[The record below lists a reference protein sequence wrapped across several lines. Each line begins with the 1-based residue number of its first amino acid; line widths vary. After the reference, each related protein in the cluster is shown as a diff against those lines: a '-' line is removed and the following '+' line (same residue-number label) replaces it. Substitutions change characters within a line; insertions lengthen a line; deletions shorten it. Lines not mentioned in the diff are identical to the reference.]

1 VKFWL
6 AGVKQI
12 ESNMPKFTETIE
24 GILHNEIFLDE
35 QCRKFVL
42 THLFTAQKKVC
53 CRLLELLYNKKM
65 IRKLNFEHVAKQYVS
80 MVHGMRI
87 EDRLE
92 KLEGVDPSVVQDR
105 MYTHIAE
112 FIELLK

>member
-1 VKFWL
+1 MNLEYQLKTFESLFIPVEEIERFAEQFDDPVKFWL

-53 CRLLELLYNKKM
+53 CRLLELLYNKK
-65 IRKLNFEHVAKQYVS
+65 
-80 MVHGMRI
+80 
-87 EDRLE
+87 
-92 KLEGVDPSVVQDR
+92 
-105 MYTHIAE
+105 
-112 FIELLK
+112 

>member
-1 VKFWL
+1 
-6 AGVKQI
+6 
-12 ESNMPKFTETIE
+12 
-24 GILHNEIFLDE
+24 
-35 QCRKFVL
+35 
-42 THLFTAQKKVC
+42 
-53 CRLLELLYNKKM
+53 M